1 MNHDQAVFLR
11 DELLALVQRESR
23 STRRM
28 LQAVPAKSLD
38 YRPHAKA
45 MSMREVAWHIVQ
57 AEPLLLRVIAQ
68 GTWDGVDI
76 DELVPES
83 VADMLAHY
91 DRELP
96 AVVARVQAMS
106 GDELLATGDL
116 FGAEDLLVRR
126 LMYVPSHSIHHRG
139 QLSAYLR
146 AVGAYVPGVYGYSA
160 DDRERA
166 AQGS

>member
-1 MNHDQAVFLR
+1 MNPDQAVFLR
-11 DELLALVQRESR
+11 DELLDLIQRESA

-28 LQAVPAKSLD
+28 LEAVPVKFLD

-45 MSMREVAWHIVQ
+45 MTMRELAWHIVQ

-76 DELVPES
+76 DEIVPENIE
-83 VADMLAHY
+83 DMLAHY

-96 AVVARVQAMS
+96 GEIARVRAMS
-106 GDELLATGDL
+106 GDELLTSGDL
-116 FGAEDLLVRR
+116 FGAEDALVRR
-126 LMYVPSHSIHHRG
+126 LIYVPNHSIHHRG

-146 AVGAYVPGVYGYSA
+146 AVGAYVPGVYGRSA

-166 AQGS
+166 ARGN